1 MKTSFGFPKL
11 GLAGLFLMALVAL
24 AACQSDPNPVR
35 ARQAL
40 TVGPA
45 VFQVEMA
52 ATDAERQTGLMYR
65 TVMAENQGML
75 FVFERDDHLNFW
87 MKNTKLPLSIAYIA
101 SDGTIKE
108 ILDMQP
114 ESLANVPSTW
124 AVRYALEV
132 NQGAFARAGVKVGD
146 RVSIPQN

>member
-1 MKTSFGFPKL
+1 MRVNSRLLLIVPAACL
-11 GLAGLFLMALVAL
+11 WAALSL
-24 AACQSDPNPVR
+24 SCQSDPNPVR
-35 ARQAL
+35 SRVAL
-40 TVGPA
+40 PVGPA
-45 VFQVEMA
+45 VFQVELA
-52 ATDAERQTGLMYR
+52 KTEAERETGLMYR
-65 TVMAENQGML
+65 TAMADDQGML
-75 FVFERDDHLNFW
+75 FIFDKDEHLNFW

-124 AVRYALEV
+124 AVRYALEL

-146 RVSIPQN
+146 KVILP